1 VKKSPPDDQENTEVQ
16 PAELLPVGK
25 AELTLTPAA
34 WAEVLFPPS
43 ATGRPHED
51 LWQHAAAST
60 LHGWTHYESRTGN
73 PIALTESVYRAALA
87 AASGNTFVAHPDA
100 DHRKKD

>member
-1 VKKSPPDDQENTEVQ
+1 MKKSPPDEQENADAT

-34 WAEVLFPPS
+34 WAEVLFPKS
-43 ATGRPHED
+43 ATGRQHDD

-60 LHGWTHYESRTGN
+60 LHGWTHYAERTGKE
-73 PIALTESVYRAALA
+73 ITLTESVYRAALA
-87 AASGNTFVAHPDA
+87 AASGSTFVAHPAA
-100 DHRKKD
+100 DYRKKD